1 MSNNKNIEN
10 WINVT
15 QKKKKQKVLFNNIPL
30 KDILKHISY
39 KYNLNYLELKNI
51 YIKPYIKDI
60 VRPNSDSSSSDL
72 SHKLEIINS
81 KIDTL
86 NVRNTS
92 MLSQINP
99 QSIQDEKIEYIF
111 TDGSCINNGKQNA
124 FGGVGVYFGKK
135 DRRNYSKPQLEKP
148 SNQKGELEAIAK
160 ALELSKSNNIIIY
173 TDSQYSIKCINKW
186 IHNWRKKKSDPN
198 LWTNSKGQPVAH
210 AKLIAHIDV
219 LRNSKNVEFRHIN
232 SHQKEPTNKSSFQH
246 YVWYGNSQADELA
259 KRGSYSQR

>member
-1 MSNNKNIEN
+1 MSNNRNIEN

-15 QKKKKQKVLFNNIPL
+15 QRGKKQKVLFNNIPL
-30 KDILKHISY
+30 KDILEHISN
-39 KYNLNYLELKNI
+39 KYNLNYLELKNT
-51 YIKPYIKDI
+51 YIKPHIKDI
-60 VRPNSDSSSSDL
+60 VKPNSDSSSSDL

-81 KIDTL
+81 KIDT
-86 NVRNTS
+86 S
-92 MLSQINP
+92 MLSQINS

-186 IHNWRKKKSDPN
+186 IHNWRKKKVILIYGQILKDN
-198 LWTNSKGQPVAH
+198 L
-210 AKLIAHIDV
+210 
-219 LRNSKNVEFRHIN
+219 
-232 SHQKEPTNKSSFQH
+232 
-246 YVWYGNSQADELA
+246 
-259 KRGSYSQR
+259 

>member
-1 MSNNKNIEN
+1 MSNNRNIEN

-15 QKKKKQKVLFNNIPL
+15 QRGKKQKVLFNNIPL
-30 KDILKHISY
+30 KDILEHISN
-39 KYNLNYLELKNI
+39 KYNLNYLELKNT
-51 YIKPYIKDI
+51 YIKPHIKDI
-60 VRPNSDSSSSDL
+60 VKPNSDSSSSDL

-81 KIDTL
+81 KIDT
-86 NVRNTS
+86 S
-92 MLSQINP
+92 MLSQINS

-160 ALELSKSNNIIIY
+160 ALELSKSNNIVIY

-186 IHNWRKKKSDPN
+186 IHNWRKKK
-198 LWTNSKGQPVAH
+198 K
-210 AKLIAHIDV
+210 
-219 LRNSKNVEFRHIN
+219 
-232 SHQKEPTNKSSFQH
+232 
-246 YVWYGNSQADELA
+246 
-259 KRGSYSQR
+259 